1 MYLRSV
7 SACLALVPRKKNI
20 YIGLYQNWLFHL
32 NCLKKLLL
40 RNLQQFQMLLIWMTP
55 ISLASATLHSTETA
69 LVKLTNDILMA
80 ADDGKCTLMVLRDL
94 SFEDVDHGVLVNRL
108 NHDDIS
114 GSALDCFKSN
124 HTDRC
129 FSRTNFHP
137 PRLLCHLLSY
147 RVLSLVLC
155 YFPYTCCC

>member
-7 SACLALVPRKKNI
+7 SACLALAPRKKRKI
-20 YIGLYQNWLFHL
+20 YRPISKLFYL
-32 NCLKKLLL
+32 NCLKMLLL
-40 RNLQQFQMLLIWMTP
+40 RSPQQFQMLLICMTP
-55 ISLASATLHSTETA
+55 ISLASATLHSAEMA
-69 LVKLTNDILMA
+69 LVKITNDILMA
-80 ADDGKCTLMVLRDL
+80 ADDGKCTLMVLQDL

-108 NHDDIS
+108 NHYHYIS

-129 FSRTNFHP
+129 FSRINFHP
-137 PRLLCHLLSY
+137 PMLFCHLPSY
-147 RVLSLVLC
+147 RVLSLGLC